1 MRLKR
6 TLGILLVSCLTLTAC
21 GNSEPAQN
29 NNPAQD
35 SGSQAG
41 SSESAAENTGSAAD
55 SSSAEGT
62 TSVDGSAAAGGVPV
76 DWDEDPAEVTWMLWN
91 VGGTFSQ
98 EGLQAVEDAVNEIT
112 LEKINVHVNLEMLE
126 MGTYMSQ
133 MPMQIGA
140 GDKIDLITTFPAGS
154 GSFSNMVTSGQLLPL
169 DELLADYA
177 PETYEL
183 VSGNILDAT
192 TVNGTVYAV
201 PVYTDYTNDGY
212 WICREAYLTEA
223 GFTAEDIQSV
233 EDITEAFE
241 AIYALHPDM
250 KMVSSGS
257 NSLISQPLI
266 NGTDYDTLGTE
277 LLAVMVDEDATK
289 VVSLY
294 ESDAYKESYAIL
306 RDWYEK
312 GYIDKDI
319 MIREDDPLSDATVV
333 SGFLG
338 GNRARTTGSEE
349 LAGEPLVSVKLSEG
363 CVSTFS
369 VAIMT
374 MGIPVSATEPEAAAR
389 LLNLCY
395 TDKDLKMLVSYGIE
409 GKNYTYN
416 EQGGVVAD
424 SSSGYAPNTLGIF
437 GNAMLCDPS
446 AAEVEIGYN
455 MNDID
460 QSQLKYSPILG
471 FFFNTEPV
479 AAEAAALSNVF
490 NEYKAQISCGMADQ
504 KTIDEFIE
512 KLYDN
517 GFQTY
522 IDEAQRQLDEWL
534 ASQN

>member
-1 MRLKR
+1 MKLKR
-6 TLGILLVSCLTLTAC
+6 TLGILMVSCLTLAAAC
-21 GNSEPAQN
+21 GNSESASN
-29 NNPAQD
+29 SNAVKD
-35 SGSQAG
+35 SGADTGSPSSGDEASAG
-41 SSESAAENTGSAAD
+41 SSASG
-55 SSSAEGT
+55 EGV
-62 TSVDGSAAAGGVPV
+62 SV

-91 VGGTFSQ
+91 VGGTYSQ
-98 EGLQAVEDAVNEIT
+98 DGLQAVEDAVNEIT
-112 LEKINVHVNLEMLE
+112 LNKINVHVNLEMLE
-126 MGTYMSQ
+126 MGAYMSQ
-133 MPMQIGA
+133 MPMQVGA

-154 GSFSNMVTSGQLLPL
+154 GSFSNMVASGQLMPL
-169 DELLADYA
+169 NDLLTDYA

-192 TVNGTVYAV
+192 TVDGTVYAV

-223 GFTAEDIQSV
+223 GYTPEDIQSA
-233 EDITEAFE
+233 EDITEAF
-241 AIYALHPDM
+241 ASIYALHPDM

-266 NGTDYDTLGTE
+266 NGTDYDSLGTE
-277 LLAVMVDEDATK
+277 LLAVMIDDDATK

-349 LAGEPLVSVKLSEG
+349 LAGEPLVSVKMSEG
-363 CVSTFS
+363 CVTTSS

-409 GKNYTYN
+409 GENYTYDQ
-416 EQGGVVAD
+416 QGGVVVN

-446 AAEVEIGYN
+446 AAEVKIGYN
-455 MNDID
+455 MNEID
-460 QSQLKYSPILG
+460 QSKLKYSPLLG
-471 FFFNTEPV
+471 FFFDTEPV
-479 AAEAAALSNVF
+479 SAEAAALSNVF
-490 NEYKAQISCGMADQ
+490 NEYKAQVTCGLADQ
-504 KTIDEFIE
+504 ATIDEFIQ

-522 IDEAQRQLDEWL
+522 IGEAQRQLDEWL